1 MAYLINRN
9 PPARIECL
17 HNLCKFIYSKYGVE
31 NNFYMKD
38 IKYNANDKNIFSHCN
53 LLITNTLL
61 NLKYCPYKNNPI
73 NKSGCSLTNG
83 IIDDSTKSKEVSN
96 TVNALNALGFLN
108 RQGRKISL
116 TKAGEQFSKTDFSS
130 KKMLLIIQEAV
141 LNYGM
146 FIGILAQ
153 LKLLIKN
160 DFDTNEIILGYPIS
174 DEKIITDG
182 VEIKIS
188 SGSERDSNTRTK
200 SCLLAWGVSSGFFVP
215 KDLNKNKNSVIE
227 LYQISTRDYILSKN
241 RNLRKYTILNLP
253 EFIFEKN
260 YIVSNPLN
268 YDNLTKNTGALREN
282 NQAKIRELTLLVE
295 PKIKNRRYSIVY
307 ALNFAY
313 VNQMDL
319 NFNKLINFVSKYP
332 NQFVVN
338 ESSFVDVMYSDLNIA
353 FMVGVPFKVLKNGN
367 LKPLVGINML
377 EVNKGAPQN
386 LLDIMSG
393 FKI

>member
-17 HNLCKFIYSKYGVE
+17 HNLCKFIYSKYGTD
-31 NNFYMKD
+31 NIFSMKD
-38 IKYNANDKNIFSHCN
+38 IKYNANGENVFLYCH
-53 LLITNTLL
+53 LLITNTSL

-83 IIDDSTKSKEVSN
+83 VIDDTTKSKEVSN
-96 TVNALNALGFLN
+96 TINALNALGFLN
-108 RQGRKISL
+108 RRGRKISL
-116 TKAGEQFSKTDFSS
+116 TNAGELFFKTDFSS
-130 KKMLLIIQEAV
+130 RDMLLIIQSAV

-146 FIGILAQ
+146 FVGLIAQ
-153 LKLLIKN
+153 LKLLNKT

-174 DEKIITDG
+174 DEKIIKDG
-182 VEIKIS
+182 VMIKIS

-200 SCLLAWGVSSGFFVP
+200 SCLLAWGVSCGFFIP
-215 KDLNKNKNSVIE
+215 KNLNNKHSNKV
-227 LYQISTRDYILSKN
+227 LHQITTRDYILSKN
-241 RNLRKYTILNLP
+241 RNLRKYSLLNFP
-253 EFIFEKN
+253 ENIFKKKF
-260 YIVSNPLN
+260 IVSNPLN

-295 PKIKNRRYSIVY
+295 PKIKNRRYSIVF
-307 ALNFAY
+307 ALNLAY
-313 VNQMDL
+313 VNQLEL
-319 NFNKLINFVSKYP
+319 NFDELISFTSKYP
-332 NQFVVN
+332 NHFVVN
-338 ESSFVDVMYSDLNIA
+338 ESSFIDVMYSDLNIA
-353 FMVGVPFKVLKNGN
+353 FMVGIPFEVLKNGN

-377 EVNKGAPQN
+377 EVSKGAPQI